1 MEALPSHTQ
10 FVSHVASAQIQ
21 YMSLVI
27 YILLTL
33 IIKAASYSWSKA
45 FIIII
50 MDNFCIALFSGVHK
64 LTALYNIL

>member
-1 MEALPSHTQ
+1 MGVEGGGGGEVEALPSHTQ

-33 IIKAASYSWSKA
+33 IIKAASYSWSKH
-45 FIIII
+45 
-50 MDNFCIALFSGVHK
+50 L
-64 LTALYNIL
+64 